1 MSEPLTLRDLRRCFD
16 GRVPA
21 VIATASADGTPNI
34 TYLTSVHA
42 VDHER
47 IALSNQFLSKTARN
61 LAENPRAS
69 LLLLDPVSYDEYRLS
84 IRYERTERRGPV
96 FERLRDDV
104 DRSAAI
110 SGMQDVFRLR
120 SADIYRVESIDHVHV
135 GVGDDESPP
144 RRRAELAA
152 VAELAGRLA
161 RCADLDAVMNAT
173 VRGLDELLGY
183 RHSAVLLLDEA
194 GTALYTIAS
203 NGFDTQGIGAE
214 VRVGEGVVGAAARTC
229 TPVRVGDLGQ
239 MRKYARTVR
248 RSFEA
253 SGHVGPGFDIA
264 MPELVDVSSRLAVP
278 AQARGELVG
287 VLLVESPVPVAFDEE
302 DEAALTTIA
311 TLVANA
317 VLVERAGDDALE
329 RRGAPTPR
337 AGDASRP
344 GAGATHVRWFA
355 VDGSVFIDGDYLI
368 RGVAGRLFW
377 SLVNQHERDGRVDF
391 TNKELR
397 LDPSL
402 ELPGFR
408 DNLDTRLLLLQR
420 RLDER
425 EAPVR
430 LVKTGRG
437 RWRLDVHT
445 VLRLDAAT

>member
-1 MSEPLTLRDLRRCFD
+1 MTGEPTLRDLRRCFD

-34 TYLTSVHA
+34 TYLTSVHP
-42 VDHER
+42 VDGER
-47 IALSNQFLSKTARN
+47 IALSNQFFSKTARN

-69 LLLLDPVSYDEYRLS
+69 LLLLDPITYCEYRLA

-104 DRSAAI
+104 DRAAAMT
-110 SGMQDVFRLR
+110 GMRDVFRLR
-120 SADIYRVESIDHVHV
+120 SADIYRVESIDRIYTGTVD
-135 GVGDDESPP
+135 GAAPA
-144 RRRAELAA
+144 RRPAGLAA
-152 VAELAGRLA
+152 VAELATRLA
-161 RCADLDAVMNAT
+161 RCPDLDAVVNAT
-173 VRGLDELLGY
+173 VRGLDELLGH
-183 RHSAVLLLDEA
+183 RHSAVLLVDET
-194 GTALYTIAS
+194 GTTLYTIAS

-214 VRVGEGVVGAAARTC
+214 IPLGEGVVGAAAARC
-229 TPVRVGDLGQ
+229 APVRVGDLGQ
-239 MRKYARTVR
+239 VRKYARTVR

-253 SGHVGPGFDIA
+253 SGQIGPGFDIA
-264 MPELVDVSSRLAVP
+264 MPELADVASRLAVP

-287 VLLVESPVPVAFDEE
+287 VLVVESPLPVAFDEE

-317 VLVERAGDDALE
+317 VVLDRSTDDTAAP
-329 RRGAPTPR
+329 RTTPAAPTGTGT
-337 AGDASRP
+337 AGPAV
-344 GAGATHVRWFA
+344 HVRYFA
-355 VDGSVFIDGDYLI
+355 VDGSVFLDGDYLI

-377 SLVNQHERDGRVDF
+377 SLVNQYEREARVDF

-425 EAPVR
+425 DAPVR
-430 LVKTGRG
+430 LVKAGRG
-437 RWRLDVHT
+437 RWRLDVHAA
-445 VLRLDAAT
+445 LRLDAAG